1 MGTRRQGKG
10 KGKASGRGKYDR
22 SLTAAARQADQR
34 TKLLDAATSVIAA
47 RGFGETTVEAIVAR
61 AGMSRRTYY
70 EHFTDV
76 RDVLAQIYDRA
87 ATISLTMVMSS
98 ARAHTDPLEAL
109 RAGLAAYFTA
119 VSTYPEVARVM
130 FQEYRQGGRDF
141 ETRYQ
146 KDSARYA
153 ELLLELLH
161 AVHAA
166 GHLTRKP
173 TEPTVFAIT
182 KGIENLAVRAI
193 ARKDQ
198 QALHELLPEL
208 LELSLAPF
216 R

>member
-1 MGTRRQGKG
+1 VARARKT
-10 KGKASGRGKYDR
+10 SGRGKYDR

-34 TKLLDAATSVIAA
+34 TQLLDAATSVIAA
-47 RGFGETTVEAIVAR
+47 KGFGATTVEAIVAR

-76 RDVLAQIYDRA
+76 RDVLAQIYERA
-87 ATISLTMVMSS
+87 ATISLTMVTSS

-109 RAGLAAYFTA
+109 RAGLAAYFLA

-153 ELLLELLH
+153 ELLLEMLQ
-161 AVHAA
+161 AVHKT
-166 GHLTRKP
+166 GQLSKKP
-173 TEPTVFAIT
+173 TEATVFAVA
-182 KGIENLAVRAI
+182 KGIEGLAVRAI
-193 ARKDQ
+193 ATRQ
-198 QALHELLPEL
+198 HAELHMLLPEM
-208 LELSLAPF
+208 LELTLSPF

>member
-1 MGTRRQGKG
+1 MAKPRKSQ
-10 KGKASGRGKYDR
+10 RGKYDR

-34 TKLLDAATSVIAA
+34 TKLLDAATFVIAA
-47 RGFGETTVEAIVAR
+47 KGFGETTVEAIVER

-70 EHFTDV
+70 EHFSDV

-87 ATISLTMVMSS
+87 ATISLTMVVSS
-98 ARAHTDPLEAL
+98 ARAHTEPLEAL

-141 ETRYQ
+141 EARYQ

-153 ELLLELLH
+153 ELLLELLQ

-173 TEPTVFAIT
+173 TEPSVFAIA
-182 KGIENLAVRAI
+182 KGIEGLAVRAV
-193 ARKDQ
+193 ARKK
-198 QALHELLPEL
+198 QADLPTLPEL
-208 LELSLAPF
+208 AELCLGPF